1 MALIKWPDS
10 LPLPLLKSH
19 SMKPTSGLIATK
31 MDSGSTRVRRKFKS
45 NPTNMSASFLF
56 SCEQYALFE
65 GFVEHEIN
73 GGADYFL
80 LPVKL
85 PIGLILSEV
94 RIIPDSISDKLL
106 STHRWSVTMKFEIKK
121 REVIDAGT
129 TELLIQEGA
138 ESLYESV
145 KILKQ
150 VYK

>member
-19 SMKPTSGLIATK
+19 SMKPKSGLLVTN
-31 MDSGSTRVRRKFKS
+31 MDSGYPRIRRKFIS
-45 NPTNMSASFLF
+45 RPTAMSSSFIF
-56 SCEQYALFE
+56 SCEQYAVFE
-65 GFVEHEIN
+65 GFVEHQIN
-73 GGADYFL
+73 GGADWFL

-85 PIGLILSEV
+85 PIGVIDSEV
-94 RIIPDSISDKLL
+94 RIVPDSISDKLL
-106 STHRWSVTMKFEIKK
+106 TNHLWSVSVKFEIRK
-121 REVIDAGT
+121 REKIDAGT
-129 TELLIQEGA
+129 TELLMTEGA